1 MFEAS
6 DRVLVLGLLS
16 VGWMYAES
24 LTAMIVFCFEIL
36 TDKQIRNMG
45 QCAVEKVSTQLQ

>member
-6 DRVLVLGLLS
+6 DGVLVLGLLS

-24 LTAMIVFCFEIL
+24 LIVFCFEIL

-45 QCAVEKVSTQLQ
+45 QCAVEKVSSQLQ